1 MRTPTHPRHRV
12 APRTIVGA
20 GAASLALLLGAG
32 GPAQA
37 AVSGCRNVRGSYMEH
52 AVSENCL
59 SPVGLCIAGT
69 YSGQIRGDF
78 EGRATSILTT
88 PDTPTMGVAMFTSDS
103 TIAATVAGRSGTL
116 IIKNAGAFAS
126 TNGGPIVDLQTI
138 VGGTGQLKGASGALR
153 AEGTFSATTGGTSR
167 YQGTLCLP

>member
-1 MRTPTHPRHRV
+1 
-12 APRTIVGA
+12 
-20 GAASLALLLGAG
+20 
-32 GPAQA
+32 
-37 AVSGCRNVRGSYMEH
+37 VSGCRNLRGSYIEH
-52 AVSENCL
+52 AASGNCL

-88 PDTPTMGVAMFTSDS
+88 ADTPTTGVAMFTSDS

-126 TNGGPIVDLQTI
+126 ANGGAIVDLQTI
-138 VGGTGQLKGASGALR
+138 VGGTDQLAGATGALR
-153 AEGTFSATTGGTSR
+153 AEGTFSATTGGMSR
-167 YQGTLCLP
+167 YEGTLCLP